1 MGLSSF
7 WTAIKRQRFSESSDS
22 RKHVDRVY
30 DHHHTVAP
38 VQAPGDEPPHHFD
51 AIYDTHHHIL
61 PAQNSGPKRHPSSPP
76 RIHSPTNTKQHKK
89 PSLWKSASL
98 SIKPSQQSDALK
110 HENSMKRRSF
120 WRSEPKTA
128 PREIKPTS
136 RAPAVQQP
144 SPIQRP
150 EPVARPAEDSRNA
163 KRNSLWRTT
172 TNTTTTTNAD
182 LLPTSDAGI
191 TDVKEK
197 RSSRRLSLR
206 RTVSSQS
213 SKRNSLRF
221 SFLANGAGD
230 SDDDDIPA
238 VPAIP
243 ADIERRKSTTKDMG
257 RHLSMNYGGPVQP
270 GTAITSDDVNTSSQ
284 PKLRNSLKRQSLSKL
299 MTGRKSFSDLPAED
313 KAGNKRKHR
322 SWFSVHGSESSPETV
337 VPPMPALPTA
347 SGATVNPSQA
357 AFAAFLHNVHN
368 AAPKGAH
375 TTDYERF
382 LRASRAFD
390 DSVPTPP
397 HHSQRNSFSEVHAP
411 RPRPVSTAAPIALPQ
426 VKERSPRRA
435 SRCRP
440 RKADNESTSTASPT
454 SPSLLSNE
462 QQREW
467 TKLRQLMDDT
477 SSQPSGSDNGEDAHD
492 EDDGVMGMLRQL
504 SRDEDKEYQN
514 AVRNEKR
521 RQDRVRYLGVG
532 NFENKDALAAL
543 ECGMAR

>member
-7 WTAIKRQRFSESSDS
+7 WTAIKRQRRSEPSDS

-30 DHHHTVAP
+30 DHHHTVTP
-38 VQAPGDEPPHHFD
+38 VQAPVEEAPHHFD

-61 PAQNSGPKRHPSSPP
+61 PTQNSGPKRHPSSPP
-76 RIHSPTNTKQHKK
+76 RIHSPTLPKQHKK
-89 PSLWKSASL
+89 PSLWKTASL
-98 SIKPSQQSDALK
+98 SVKPSQQSEALK

-136 RAPAVQQP
+136 TAPAVQQP
-144 SPIQRP
+144 EPIQRP
-150 EPVARPAEDSRNA
+150 EPVARPADDGRNG
-163 KRNSLWRTT
+163 RRSSMWRTE
-172 TNTTTTTNAD
+172 TNDD
-182 LLPTSDAGI
+182 LISTKDAGI
-191 TDVKEK
+191 TDVKAK

-206 RTVSSQS
+206 RTVSSQSS

-243 ADIERRKSTTKDMG
+243 ADAARRTSTTKDMG
-257 RHLSMNYGGPVQP
+257 RHLSMSYGGPVQP
-270 GTAITSDDVNTSSQ
+270 GTAITSDDVNTASAE
-284 PKLRNSLKRQSLSKL
+284 PKSRNSLKRQSLSKL
-299 MTGRKSFSDLPAED
+299 MTNRKSFSDTPSED
-313 KAGNKRKHR
+313 KTAGNKRKHR

-347 SGATVNPSQA
+347 GGAPVNPSEA

-382 LRASRAFD
+382 LRASRVYDA
-390 DSVPTPP
+390 SVPTPP
-397 HHSQRNSFSEVHAP
+397 QHSQRNSFSEVHAP
-411 RPRPVSTAAPIALPQ
+411 RPRPVSTAVPTALPPL
-426 VKERSPRRA
+426 KERSPRRA

-440 RKADNESTSTASPT
+440 RKADDESTSTTSPT
-454 SPSLLSNE
+454 SPSMLSND

-467 TKLRQLMDDT
+467 NKLRQLMDDA
-477 SSQPSGSDNGEDAHD
+477 SSQPSGSDNGEDGHD
-492 EDDGVMGMLRQL
+492 DNDGVMGMLRQL